1 MDEFLLTHKEFII
14 KFLEWPFLLF
24 VFLLVLIFIFRHQ
37 IRTILGRGDI
47 TISWGEGRSIKLHD
61 ISDHLDQELDQIR
74 EDIQLLKETLHTLQK
89 GTPSYDEKTVV
100 AKVLS
105 EQERHDAAKRM
116 IEALKDGKW
125 RWRTLERISIIAGIT
140 ESEAIKILRGN
151 YEVVL
156 GQDKSGNH
164 IARLRSRENHQ
175 LTTA

>member
-1 MDEFLLTHKEFII
+1 MDKFLITHKEFLL

-24 VFLLVLIFIFRHQ
+24 VFLIVLIIIYRHQ

-74 EDIQLLKETLHTLQK
+74 EDIQMLKEALNTLQK
-89 GTPSYDEKTVV
+89 GTPGYDEKRVV

-105 EQERHDAAKRM
+105 EQERHEAAKRM
-116 IEALKDGKW
+116 IEALEDGKW
-125 RWRTLERISIIAGIT
+125 RWRTIERLSIIAGIT

-151 YEVVL
+151 HEVVL
-156 GQDKSGNH
+156 GQDKSGNQ
-164 IARLRSRENHQ
+164 IARLQAR
-175 LTTA
+175 

>member
-1 MDEFLLTHKEFII
+1 MSEFLSTHKEFII
-14 KFLEWPFLLF
+14 KFLDWPFLLF
-24 VFLLVLIFIFRHQ
+24 VILLVLIIIFRHQ

-74 EDIQLLKETLHTLQK
+74 EDMQLLKETLHNMQSGAPVHDDK
-89 GTPSYDEKTVV
+89 IVV

-116 IEALKDGKW
+116 VEALEDGKW
-125 RWRTLERISIIAGIT
+125 RWRTIERLSIIAGTT

-151 YEVVL
+151 HEVVL

-164 IARLRSRENHQ
+164 IARLRSR
-175 LTTA
+175 